1 MVMAELVSQ
10 FELLASS
17 SSLTPAELEDFPLV
31 LPDEQTASRVYGN
44 GRPIRAPTFRL
55 HLKRW
60 SRQAHAEA
68 GSLRVLVNLTLRGVP
83 QHAWNLRTAEHLL
96 NKHCWVLRLL
106 PETVDRSDLTS
117 FKLLAWCS
125 QPEAIPSA
133 KFWKLLS
140 RPLETMSGHRSRE
153 VFATTSA
160 SLLLSSSQLRERAPL
175 VRLPPLRV
183 MAMVQGVS
191 AVVDRRLLP
200 RRLTAPVRVEERRS
214 RCMTAWDP
222 EPPLRVKTVAHIKLP
237 RRHSHQEPRRL
248 ALKAL
253 RVPSRSWRE
262 A

>member
-1 MVMAELVSQ
+1 MVMAELVSR

-68 GSLRVLVNLTLRGVP
+68 GSFRVLVNLTLRGVP

-106 PETVDRSDLTS
+106 PET
-117 FKLLAWCS
+117 CS

-253 RVPSRSWRE
+253 RVPSRSRRE